1 MNKYLTSL
9 SGNALKQVI
18 EYFIQIEE
26 NLSRIDINII
36 DFSIVMLK
44 KYSYFKIHPSELRIQ
59 VTFKNVEFIFKN

>member
-44 KYSYFKIHPSELRIQ
+44 KIQ
-59 VTFKNVEFIFKN
+59 LF

>member
-18 EYFIQIEE
+18 EYFIPIEE

-44 KYSYFKIHPSELRIQ
+44 KIQ
-59 VTFKNVEFIFKN
+59 LF